1 MCWLYV
7 PGLEVLNLESNL
19 PTQQADVFVMS
30 KGKPMSQRAL
40 LNAWKKK
47 SWIKHLSGLMLEP
60 SMANLGA
67 ERWIA
72 SLGDIPANH
81 SLLQEKSKEEMTP
94 DIFGLTSE
102 ESLEKS
108 TRPSVSLKMSQT
120 IYEWDLNKSTMTFA
134 AWIMLLRQGCFQRKK
149 LGHHTN
155 ANVYSF
161 WPTPNAL
168 GGTGY
173 MSGNKRDVWHPTL
186 ATAVK
191 MCPVGNPPIIT
202 AEQFKNLGKA
212 GVLLQYPL
220 RGGELNPTWVEWLM
234 GLPTGWTGTEL
245 LGTAWFHWL
254 QLMRGEFLKIVCN
267 WKAMSYSYLEKHHRS
282 CRATVSISQRNK
294 YEQ

>member
-134 AWIMLLRQGCFQRKK
+134 AW
-149 LGHHTN
+149 
-155 ANVYSF
+155 
-161 WPTPNAL
+161 
-168 GGTGY
+168 
-173 MSGNKRDVWHPTL
+173 
-186 ATAVK
+186 K
-191 MCPVGNPPIIT
+191 MGGNP
-202 AEQFKNLGKA
+202 
-212 GVLLQYPL
+212 VL
-220 RGGELNPTWVEWLM
+220 TFWL
-234 GLPTGWTGTEL
+234 
-245 LGTAWFHWL
+245 AY
-254 QLMRGEFLKIVCN
+254 IVN
-267 WKAMSYSYLEKHHRS
+267 A
-282 CRATVSISQRNK
+282 
-294 YEQ
+294 